1 MKINKNT
8 VTISQLIKCFLSV
21 LALVAIMASAS
32 NIDVTSA
39 SSSISV
45 QSHTASSNIFVQPT
59 LP

>member
-45 QSHTASSNIFVQPT
+45 QST